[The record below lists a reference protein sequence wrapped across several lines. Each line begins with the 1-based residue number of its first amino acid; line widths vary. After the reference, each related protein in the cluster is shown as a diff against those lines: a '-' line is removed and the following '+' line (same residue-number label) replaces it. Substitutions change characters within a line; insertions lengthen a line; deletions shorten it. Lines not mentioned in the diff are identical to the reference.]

1 MSAKAYNST
10 VAARTR
16 AAMQILESPELLEGF
31 VEMGG
36 LDRDLVGIRDAGL
49 EAEAAY
55 IGRSAAKSEG
65 KGATANV
72 WMSFAEVQKEYKSLM
87 NVVNIVTSE
96 AIRNSEPPEIVT
108 RLKGIL
114 ANETQVTV
122 SVVEEKK
129 KDGIS
134 ETKRKVKKSDAQEA
148 IRTEIAKDAAQLLTF
163 TEIHPK
169 LAERR
174 VSLDRIRAL
183 KQKTDELAGLL
194 AERASAKGEGKSS
207 TKVTHD
213 AVSRQ
218 REMWAGAYRI
228 LAALGRR
235 DERVRSMLK
244 DAKR

>member
-16 AAMQILESPELLEGF
+16 AAAQILESPELLNGF
-31 VEMGG
+31 LEMGG
-36 LDRDLVGIRDAGL
+36 LDRDLIGIRDAGL

-55 IGRSAAKSEG
+55 IGRSAVKFEG
-65 KGATANV
+65 KGATKNV

-87 NVVNIVTSE
+87 NVVNIVTTE
-96 AIRNSEPPEIVT
+96 AIRNNEPPEIVT

-122 SVVEEKK
+122 SVIEKTD
-129 KDGIS
+129 KDGNS

-148 IRTEIAKDAAQLLTF
+148 IRTEISKDTAQLLSF

-169 LAERR
+169 LSERR
-174 VSLDRIRAL
+174 VSVERISAL
-183 KQKTDELAGLL
+183 KQKTDDLAGLL

-207 TKVTHD
+207 TQVTYD

-218 REMWAGAYRI
+218 REIWAGAYRI
-228 LAALGRR
+228 LSALGHK

-244 DAKR
+244 EAKR